1 MADGAA
7 RALLRPPGSLA
18 GRAAPAPTD
27 DAGAGGGYALTLR
40 EVRRVAA
47 SMDAG
52 DALVAVDVGGGHGA
66 FAVRLVEW
74 ARAARRLV
82 RVLVVDRDAES
93 LAVAR
98 RACADY
104 PEIRLVLAD
113 AAALPVREGVADVV
127 TSALT
132 LHHLEP

>member
-1 MADGAA
+1 MAWVFVFFF
-7 RALLRPPGSLA
+7 SS
-18 GRAAPAPTD
+18 
-27 DAGAGGGYALTLR
+27 
-40 EVRRVAA
+40 RRRHTRFDCDW
-47 SMDAG
+47 SS
-52 DALVAVDVGGGHGA
+52 DVCSSD
-66 FAVRLVEW
+66 
-74 ARAARRLV
+74 
-82 RVLVVDRDAES
+82 LVVDRDAES

-132 LHHLEP
+132 LHHLEPDGAVASLREMAAAARRAVIVNDLLRTRLAFGLVWLATESE